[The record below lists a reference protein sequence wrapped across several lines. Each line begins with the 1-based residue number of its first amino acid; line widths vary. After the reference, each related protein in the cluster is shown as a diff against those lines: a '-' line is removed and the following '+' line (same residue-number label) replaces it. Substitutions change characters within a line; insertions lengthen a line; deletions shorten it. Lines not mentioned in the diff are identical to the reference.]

1 MHAYLIIANRNFKQL
16 NLLLRLLDDS
26 RNDIYLLI
34 DQKATYDQ
42 AAVKA
47 GIKYS
52 NLYFVAPLKIYWGSY
67 SQIKAELRLFAQAA
81 QKKYAFYHL
90 LSGLDLPLVSQDTIH
105 EFFDQHLHTEFLTF
119 TDKSIATKNRVA
131 DRLDVHLYPNIS
143 ERTFNA
149 KVLRKLYNLYRKA
162 EHLFEHTSHIG
173 LNRLN
178 MDLGYGSNWVSID
191 HDLVM
196 YILSQKD
203 WIYKKFRHSVLGDE
217 LFIHTLVLNSKFK
230 ERVYVLDGVHDRP
243 TDRQGNLRYINWW
256 DGGPYT
262 WQQKDLKTLQ
272 QVVEQG
278 YFFSRKFDEQAD
290 SVIIEQIA
298 ANLLAEKAN

>member
-1 MHAYLIIANRNFKQL
+1 
-16 NLLLRLLDDS
+16 
-26 RNDIYLLI
+26 
-34 DQKATYDQ
+34 
-42 AAVKA
+42 
-47 GIKYS
+47 
-52 NLYFVAPLKIYWGSY
+52 
-67 SQIKAELRLFAQAA
+67 
-81 QKKYAFYHL
+81 
-90 LSGLDLPLVSQDTIH
+90 
-105 EFFDQHLHTEFLTF
+105 
-119 TDKSIATKNRVA
+119 
-131 DRLDVHLYPNIS
+131 
-143 ERTFNA
+143 
-149 KVLRKLYNLYRKA
+149 
-162 EHLFEHTSHIG
+162 
-173 LNRLN
+173 
-178 MDLGYGSNWVSID
+178 MDLLNIFATFSVD